1 MKKIFLAFLC
11 FILSFC
17 VLSEYF
23 GTSSAASLGTTQ
35 RTEEVQRDIAKKII
49 RFHVLANSDSDK
61 DQELKIKVKDKVIGY
76 MAPKLQNCKNI
87 NEARKILI
95 KNDGKIK
102 EIADKIIRENNYN
115 YGVRTELA
123 KVEFPVKKYG
133 DVVLPEGKYEAY
145 RVLIGKAE
153 GHNWWCVMF
162 PPLCFTD
169 ITKGEVEEDKTLDE
183 MKSVLTKNEFDTVNN
198 SKKNNDIK
206 VKFKI
211 LEEIKAIAKKI
222 SADIN

>member
-1 MKKIFLAFLC
+1 MKKIFFMFLS
-11 FILSFC
+11 FVLSFC
-17 VLSEYF
+17 ILNEYF
-23 GTSSAASLGTTQ
+23 GTSIEISAGTAQ
-35 RTEEVQRDIAKKII
+35 KYNDFQRDIAKKII

-61 DQELKIKVKDKVIGY
+61 DQELKIKVKDEVITY
-76 MAPKLQNCKNI
+76 MESKLKTCKNI
-87 NEARKILI
+87 HEARKILVD
-95 KNDGKIK
+95 NDDNIRN
-102 EIADKIIRENNYN
+102 IAQKVIRENHYN
-115 YGVRTELA
+115 YGVKTELA
-123 KVEFPVKKYG
+123 QVKFPVKSYG

-169 ITKGEVEEDKTLDE
+169 ITKGQVEEDKTLDE
-183 MKSVLTKNEFDTVNN
+183 MKSVLTKKEFDTINN
-198 SKKNNDIK
+198 SKNDNNIK

-211 LEEIKAIAKKI
+211 LEELKAIAKKI

>member
-1 MKKIFLAFLC
+1 MKKVFFMFLS

-17 VLSEYF
+17 IFSEYF
-23 GTSSAASLGTTQ
+23 GTSIVSAGTT
-35 RTEEVQRDIAKKII
+35 EKGDEIQRDIAKKII

-61 DQELKIKVKDKVIGY
+61 DQELKIKVKDKVVGY
-76 MAPKLQNCKNI
+76 MAPKLKNCKNI

-95 KNDGKIK
+95 KNDNNIK
-102 EIADKIIRENNYN
+102 SIAEKVIEENHYN
-115 YGVRTELA
+115 YGVKTELA
-123 KVEFPVKKYG
+123 HVQFPVKSYG

-145 RVLIGKAE
+145 RVLIGKAA

-169 ITKGEVEEDKTLDE
+169 ITKGEVEEEKTLNE
-183 MKSVLTKNEFDTVNN
+183 MKSVLTKKEFNTINN
-198 SKKNNDIK
+198 SKNNNKIE

-211 LEEIKAIAKKI
+211 LEEIKAMVGKI
-222 SADIN
+222 GADIN

>member
-1 MKKIFLAFLC
+1 MKKVFFMFLSFVL
-11 FILSFC
+11 LFC
-17 VLSEYF
+17 VLNECF
-23 GTSSAASLGTTQ
+23 GTSINASAGTYQ
-35 RTEEVQRDIAKKII
+35 KSSDVQRDIAKKVI

-76 MAPKLQNCKNI
+76 MSSKLKNCKNI
-87 NEARKILI
+87 DEARKVLIENDDNI
-95 KNDGKIK
+95 KNIAEKVIK
-102 EIADKIIRENNYN
+102 ENNYN

-123 KVEFPVKKYG
+123 QVEFPVKSYG
-133 DVVLPEGKYEAY
+133 DVILPEGKYEAY
-145 RVLIGKAE
+145 RVLIGKAD

-169 ITKGEVEEDKTLDE
+169 ITKGEVEEEKTLNE
-183 MKSVLTKNEFDTVNN
+183 MKKVLTKKEFDTINN
-198 SKKNNDIK
+198 SKKDNNIK

-211 LEEIKAIAKKI
+211 LEELKSIAKKI